1 MRIFENSWINDKRR
15 AEIVPTHG
23 TPSKIENGIGLFDEP
38 SLQFQSLIGET
49 PKEILGE
56 NFVYTKLGAELG
68 FTVKKAGWVLI
79 IGENDPFEDS
89 WKYLRFILTKAP
101 GRGGFT
107 AVADMDENELLPH
120 FGRPL
125 TLYAGWLEEGFCF
138 QGVIQRGQTAI
149 VLADISSEYVPVPF
163 AEANENNREISLL
176 PTKPLVGDELKND
189 DYYREENRGYQ
200 ACPAV
205 AVTEKGSIFVG
216 FMATPYG
223 FNATGGENNYGYVAL
238 ARSRDGGITWED
250 PIAVFDPDKDGP
262 CRTFEPVLW
271 TSPDRKRLYCF
282 FTQSAGLE
290 NNLGGALGTW
300 VSYCDDPESD
310 TPHFSDPIRAF
321 DGFTDSAARLFS
333 DGYWYV
339 APAFSRCL
347 TPECFDMSK
356 EGHEI
361 GVHLYRSEDCLNWE
375 HVCHL
380 PNTCDH
386 ISEPSMLELPDGRIL
401 LIERTPSG
409 TCYLWSNIKDPTVWS
424 NPEPL
429 CFDNNKKDLIMNPAD
444 TRNSIRLLP
453 SGNILYL
460 FNNSREPKRELL
472 SAALSEDGGKTF
484 PYVILLDERLSSTYP
499 KADITAEGDIFIAY
513 DQGRHRAN
521 RESGSEIL
529 FARITEEDIKAGKTV
544 SPRSCLKRL
553 VTRFGL
559 APNEVSFENLLK
571 KLPAEVTEKFE
582 NRRTLNDY
590 IELCRIFDNK

>member
-1 MRIFENSWINDKRR
+1 MKIFDDCWLVDQRR
-15 AEIVPTHG
+15 AEIIPTHG
-23 TPSKIENGIGLFDEP
+23 RKSEISEGISLFDEP
-38 SLQFQSLIGET
+38 SLQFQSLMGEI
-49 PKEILGE
+49 PSELLGE
-56 NFVYTKLGAELG
+56 SFLYTKLGAELG

-79 IGENDPFEDS
+79 IGENDPFVDS
-89 WKYLRFILTKAP
+89 WQYLRFILTRAP

-107 AVADMDENELLPH
+107 AVADMEENELLPH

-125 TLYAGWLEEGFCF
+125 TLYAGWCEEGYSF

-149 VLADISSEYVPVPF
+149 VIANVPPEYIPIQY
-163 AEANENNREISLL
+163 AEATENNKEISLYRL
-176 PTKPLVGDELKND
+176 DALFGDKLKQE
-189 DYYREENRGYQ
+189 DYYLPENRGYQ

-205 AVTEKGSIFVG
+205 AVTEKGSIYVG
-216 FMATPYG
+216 FMATPFG
-223 FNATGGENNYGYVAL
+223 FTGTGGENHYGYVSL
-238 ARSRDGGITWED
+238 VRSRDGGITWED
-250 PIAVFDPDKDGP
+250 PIAVFDPDKEGP

-271 TSPDRKRLYCF
+271 TSPDRKRLYLF
-282 FTQSAGLE
+282 YTQSAGLE

-310 TPHFSDPIRAF
+310 TPHFSQPIRAF

-361 GVHLYRSEDCLNWE
+361 GVHLYRSKDCLNWE

-386 ISEPSMLELPDGRIL
+386 ISEPSIIELPDGRIL
-401 LIERTPSG
+401 LEERTPSG
-409 TCYLWSNIKDPTVWS
+409 THYLWSDIKDPTLWS

-484 PYVILLDERLSSTYP
+484 PYVILLDERIGSTYP
-499 KADITAEGDIFIAY
+499 MADITVEGDIFIVY
-513 DQGRHRAN
+513 DQGRSRLDKA
-521 RESGSEIL
+521 SGSEIL
-529 FARITEEDIKAGKTV
+529 FARITEQDIIKGELV
-544 SPRSCLKRL
+544 SPRSCIKRL
-553 VTRFGL
+553 VTRYGL
-559 APNEVSFENLLK
+559 APREDSFKAILDRLPLEV
-571 KLPAEVTEKFE
+571 AEEYKD
-582 NRRTLNDY
+582 RRSLEDY
-590 IELCRIFDNK
+590 VELCRKFDKN